1 MSSEAI
7 TRNDL
12 VSILNNLLPPI
23 MPGLTGEIK
32 PFAGTNVPTGWLECD
47 GSEVLKE
54 NYTLLYAAIGDI
66 WGTASD
72 ANYFVLPDMRGKVP
86 VGYDVR
92 DNDFGFVGKTGG
104 LKDSIVPLHN
114 HTQNS
119 HNHTQNAHSHTYV
132 KENLT
137 TFEESGSGTKH
148 NQPASTSTVNSG
160 STTAT
165 NIAATATNN
174 ETGEDPTSKNLQPYA
189 VVKYI
194 ICAQ

>member
-1 MSSEAI
+1 MSSETI

-12 VSILNNLLPPI
+12 ENILNSILPITNLI
-23 MPGLTGEIK
+23 GEIK
-32 PFAGTNVPTGWLECD
+32 PFAGYAVPDRWLECN
-47 GSEVLKE
+47 GSEVLIAD
-54 NYTLLYAAIGDI
+54 YPDLYAVIGDL
-66 WGTASD
+66 WGTATD
-72 ANYFVLPDMRGKVP
+72 NDHFVLPDLRGRVL
-86 VGYDVR
+86 VGVVLNDA
-92 DNDFGFVGKTGG
+92 DFGIIGQTGG
-104 LKDSIVPLHN
+104 SKDLVVPLHN
-114 HTQNS
+114 HTQNA
-119 HNHTQNAHSHTYV
+119 HNHTQNAHHHTYV

-165 NIAATATNN
+165 NIANTATNN
-174 ETGEDPTSKNLQPYA
+174 PAGEDPTSKNLQPYA

>member
-7 TRNDL
+7 TINDL
-12 VSILNNLLPPI
+12 KAILETLLPISPI
-23 MPGLTGEIK
+23 GLIGEIK
-32 PFAGTNVPTGWLECD
+32 AYGGINIPAGWLECN
-47 GSEVLKE
+47 GAEVAKSSYPNL
-54 NYTLLYAAIGDI
+54 YTAIGDL

-72 ANYFVLPDMRGKVP
+72 NDHFVLPDLRGRVA
-86 VGYDVR
+86 VGFNSTDT
-92 DNDFGFVGKTGG
+92 DFNTIGKTGG

-119 HNHTQNAHSHTYV
+119 HNHTQNPHSHTYV

-148 NQPASTSTVNSG
+148 NQPASTASTATSSV
-160 STTAT
+160 TAT
-165 NIAATATNN
+165 NIANTATNN
-174 ETGEDPTSKNLQPYA
+174 PTGEDPAGKNLQPYA

-194 ICAQ
+194 ICTQ

>member
-12 VSILNNLLPPI
+12 LNILNDVLPPVI
-23 MPGLTGEIK
+23 PSLVGEIRQY
-32 PFAGTNVPTGWLECD
+32 AGNTVPNGWLECN
-47 GSEVLKE
+47 GAEVDKSDYQAL
-54 NYTLLYAAIGDI
+54 YTAIGDL

-72 ANYFVLPDMRGKVP
+72 NNHFVLPDLRGRVA
-86 VGYDVR
+86 VGFNSIDT
-92 DNDFGFVGKTGG
+92 DFNTIGKTGG

-148 NQPASTSTVNSG
+148 NQPASTTSTATSSVA
-160 STTAT
+160 AT
-165 NIAATATNN
+165 NIANTATNN
-174 ETGEDPTSKNLQPYA
+174 PTGEDPTSKNLQPYA